1 MRAVRVDFTGKVAVV
16 TGGGSGIGRAICQ
29 EFARAGARVVC
40 VDLDPRGGEETVAQI
55 RREDGEA
62 IFVQADVT
70 RSEDVQRYV
79 REAVERFGRIDA
91 FANNAGW
98 EGAFAPIVELPEE
111 QFDRIMAINVRGV
124 FLGLKYVLPVMIQQ
138 RSGAVVNTASIA
150 AYYGSPTMV
159 GYSASKHAV
168 VGLTQT
174 AALEVARF
182 GVRVNA
188 IAPGPVDTRLYRAI
202 VEAKQPGQMEE
213 YNERM
218 RAVTPDQRLGE
229 PQEIAWLVL
238 FLSSD
243 FARHINGAT
252 IVIDGGLTAQSPTP
266 RGVRQ

>member
-1 MRAVRVDFTGKVAVV
+1 MVRLDFTGKVAVV

-40 VDLDPRGGEETVAQI
+40 VDLDPRGGEETVTWI

-62 IFVQADVT
+62 VFVQADVT

-98 EGAFAPIVELPEE
+98 EGAFAPIVDLPEE

-150 AYYGSPTMV
+150 AFYGSATMV

-174 AALEVARF
+174 AALEVGRY

-188 IAPGPVDTRLYRAI
+188 IAPGPVDTRLYRSI
-202 VEAKQPGQMEE
+202 VEAKQPGQLEA
-213 YNERM
+213 YNERL

-266 RGVRQ
+266 RGAQQ